1 MTARE
6 NAGARRY
13 DQRMYTADHQSK
25 SKSKIRMR
33 SLRYVIPTFL
43 LIVRFY
49 SGNCFQVRQWLG
61 LNWLLSRYLCT
72 YWFFRVTF
80 RVAISSLHKTGR
92 LNILSISVLLFP
104 FLTCLLAPLPNSFM
118 FYRSLFPPWFPFW
131 LSVSMLSQFSAFAPP
146 IFRSVDRQSAGTSYL
161 GDTKLYWL

>member
-1 MTARE
+1 
-6 NAGARRY
+6 
-13 DQRMYTADHQSK
+13 
-25 SKSKIRMR
+25 MR

-49 SGNCFQVRQWLG
+49 SGNCFQVRHWLG
-61 LNWLLSRYLCT
+61 LNWLLSRHLCT

-118 FYRSLFPPWFPFW
+118 FYRSLSPPLGF
-131 LSVSMLSQFSAFAPP
+131 LSGSQFPCCPNSLPLPLPF
-146 IFRSVDRQSAGTSYL
+146 FRSVDRQSAGTSYL
-161 GDTKLYWL
+161 GDTKLCWLELQSLMFSS